1 MILHPKTARTVT
13 QAFAKCGPAQPA
25 CPVRSQAICYESREC
40 DARRI
45 DRRRVVMGAGEMK
58 RRLIFNGCLSAD
70 LSAWSERSRTR
81 TRRRAIR
88 SISEV

>member
-1 MILHPKTARTVT
+1 MIFRPKTARTVT
-13 QAFAKCGPAQPA
+13 QAFAKCGPSQPA
-25 CPVRSQAICYESREC
+25 CPVRSQAIYYEAREC

-45 DRRRVVMGAGEMK
+45 DRRRMGAGEMK